1 MSGIYL
7 YQVVH
12 LAAGK
17 PRNVEGH
24 VAVLDAASRP
34 DLVSELSPPSCGGHE
49 VRSIGKGAVKSVVV
63 TASGGRC
70 VFFLSPISA
79 QTLRKRAEGGL
90 AKMR

>member
-1 MSGIYL
+1 MVLHIGCDAFVPLSS
-7 YQVVH
+7 V
-12 LAAGK
+12 
-17 PRNVEGH
+17 

-34 DLVSELSPPSCGGHE
+34 DLVSELSPP